1 MEGSPKEKKK
11 KVFICCILKH
21 SVWVFL
27 CNIIAKWIFS
37 YFLYGFE
44 VLWSWSYKYVQGDQT
59 AKKEK
64 HKLSWDFKMYM
75 PIVWHWWMGQFK
87 LRQAVMWLGYN
98 IPSVYRVAFHNIHRL
113 AQIHGSLLGRLYDG
127 FGWQATPKKR
137 VETNKSKNIK
147 CKSWQITYKAAVCR
161 CVSNWHI
168 IWLEYIYGA

>member
-1 MEGSPKEKKK
+1 MGFFVQQNC
-11 KVFICCILKH
+11 KVKIFILFFIVLK
-21 SVWVFL
+21 FCEAEAINMCREIKL
-27 CNIIAKWIFS
+27 
-37 YFLYGFE
+37 
-44 VLWSWSYKYVQGDQT
+44 Q
-59 AKKEK
+59 KEK
-64 HKLSWDFKMYM
+64 HKLSWEFQNVHAD
-75 PIVWHWWMGQFK
+75 VWHWWMGQFK

-161 CVSNWHI
+161 CVPNWLI
-168 IWLEYIYGA
+168 IWLE